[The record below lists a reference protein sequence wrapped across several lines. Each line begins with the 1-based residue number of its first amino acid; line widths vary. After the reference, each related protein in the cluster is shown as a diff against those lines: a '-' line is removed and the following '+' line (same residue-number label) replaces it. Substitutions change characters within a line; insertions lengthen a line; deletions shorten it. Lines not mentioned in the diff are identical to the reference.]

1 MSQGAPLSGPVQGRG
16 RRLDEQEDVSPSP
29 HNRRVTE
36 KEENVLSTR
45 KLASTVL
52 GAFLAVTMA
61 AAPVDAQEAVTLD
74 FAGGV
79 GIPAGDLADF
89 QDIGPA
95 FDIGL
100 DVRVHPRF
108 SLRASGGAEIFSG
121 TEIEGAFDNN
131 VATDGF
137 ADFSTV
143 HFNGGGVVHAV
154 NEGPWRVDFNGGAG
168 VTILTS
174 ERLEMSIGEFT
185 EVVDLSETYLNVTAG
200 LDIGYMV
207 SEQVELFVGGDGHLF
222 FMDEDGENESAL
234 NNVAD
239 GLSAPSTGW
248 TVPVAA
254 GVRFH
259 FQP

>member
-1 MSQGAPLSGPVQGRG
+1 M
-16 RRLDEQEDVSPSP
+16 
-29 HNRRVTE
+29 
-36 KEENVLSTR
+36 LSTR

-52 GAFLAVTMA
+52 GAFLALTMA
-61 AAPVDAQEAVTLD
+61 AAPIDAQEAVTLD

-89 QDIGPA
+89 QDLGPA

-108 SLRASGGAEIFSG
+108 SLRASGGAEIMQG
-121 TEIEGAFDNN
+121 AEISDAFDVT
-131 VATDGF
+131 VAEDGF
-137 ADFSTV
+137 VNFSTV

-154 NEGPWRVDFNGGAG
+154 NEGPWRVDFNAGAG

-174 ERLEMSIGEFT
+174 QRGEFSGAGDDGSLV
-185 EVVDLSETYLNVTAG
+185 EIVDLSETYLNVTGG

-207 SEQVELFVGGDGHLF
+207 SEQVEFFVGGDGHIF
-222 FMDEDGENESAL
+222 FMDEDGEAEGAL
-234 NNVAD
+234 NNIAP
-239 GLSAPSTGW
+239 GLSAPSTGV
-248 TVPVAA
+248 TVPVAG

-259 FQP
+259 FEP